1 MDYKAALAQAK
12 AEGRWT
18 LMLYTGSWWC
28 PWCQPLEEKVFV
40 TDAWKDYAAGHGFY
54 EVEMDFP
61 NRAGT
66 GYFCWLW
73 DSSYQSAN
81 GLTPET
87 AAAAIVERLH
97 VQDSYSVAGGT
108 ARNARNMVV
117 GIDWEASTTNAWY
130 VYEAEPT
137 TPYTGIGYPSILVI
151 APSGE
156 VVGRFSPDVRDYPE
170 SGIVWTPEQ
179 AFASVTNDLERILA
193 LKAYVSVGVDEGSE
207 GRGSVATV

>member
-1 MDYKAALAQAK
+1 MTKRISLSAVACGIAALSLQAANVKRPEGPAPRWSGAEPLQWTMDYKSALAQAK

-40 TDAWKDYAAGHGFY
+40 SDAWKDYAAGHGFY

-73 DSSYQSAN
+73 DSSYQSDN

-108 ARNARNMVV
+108 ARNHFVHRDRIPVHSGDCAERRSRGALFAGCARL
-117 GIDWEASTTNAWY
+117 S
-130 VYEAEPT
+130 
-137 TPYTGIGYPSILVI
+137 
-151 APSGE
+151 
-156 VVGRFSPDVRDYPE
+156 
-170 SGIVWTPEQ
+170 
-179 AFASVTNDLERILA
+179 
-193 LKAYVSVGVDEGSE
+193 
-207 GRGSVATV
+207 